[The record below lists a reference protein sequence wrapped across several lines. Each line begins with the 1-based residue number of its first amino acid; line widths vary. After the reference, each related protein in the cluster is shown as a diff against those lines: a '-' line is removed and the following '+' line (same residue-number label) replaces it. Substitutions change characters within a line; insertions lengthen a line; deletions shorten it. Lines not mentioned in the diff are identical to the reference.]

1 MGRIRFAVQT
11 GCNKL
16 VKLGKI
22 TVFWYLCDK
31 ITQEDQLIDNNG
43 NM

>member
-1 MGRIRFAVQT
+1 MGRIRSAVQT
-11 GCNKL
+11 GRNKL

-31 ITQEDQLIDNNG
+31 NNTG
-43 NM
+43 RSANR